1 MNKEKILIVDDE
13 ADIALILKL
22 QLEDAGF
29 KTVRA
34 RDGVEAL
41 EYMGRENFSLLLLDV
56 KMPRMNGME
65 VLDRVRRE
73 FPDTG
78 VVMMTAHGSETIA
91 VEAMKKG
98 AIDYVSKPFSTDD
111 LVKKIERAIQ
121 NLRTQQE
128 NLRLSQQLVA
138 EQQKMGAILRGMADI
153 LIAVDRKGRIITA
166 NHQAE
171 VLFGMDQQKLLGT
184 PVEDLLQA
192 DIQPE
197 KLPCMVVL
205 NTSTPALDVEYNIK
219 WDNKMI
225 PVLSSATPLL
235 DHSLH
240 LCGSLEIIRD
250 ISALKA
256 LEQEREDFVSMLSH
270 DLKTPIT
277 AIVGSL
283 DLVRDGRLGPVNTDQ
298 LEYLDSAVESC
309 SEMVD
314 MIDTLLDIHKFEAGK
329 MVMSFR
335 PEDLSAM
342 IQKSVNRFQ
351 SIAKRA
357 DINLITSVKES
368 LPHAQIDKNKFIRL
382 IGNLISNAL
391 RFTHDG
397 GEIEIGASIIKSS
410 NDLKKR
416 IPEQIY
422 PSLEIPTKGRF
433 LQIFVRDTGSG
444 IAQEDLFTI
453 FDRFVQARTRK
464 KGKNGG
470 TGLGLA
476 FCKKVMDAHHGYI
489 WVESEV
495 GKGSTFL
502 ILIPVE

>member
-1 MNKEKILIVDDE
+1 MNKNKILIVDDE

-34 RDGVEAL
+34 RDGVDAL
-41 EYMGRENFSLLLLDV
+41 EHLAKENFSLVLLDV
-56 KMPRMNGME
+56 KMPRMDGME
-65 VLDRVRRE
+65 VLDRMRRE

-91 VEAMKKG
+91 VEAMKRG

-111 LVKKIERAIQ
+111 LVKKIERAIK

-128 NLRLSQQLVA
+128 NLRLSQQLLA

-171 VLFGMDQQKLLGT
+171 ILFGMEQEKLLGMQ
-184 PVEDLLQA
+184 VEDLLKT
-192 DIQPE
+192 DIPPD
-197 KLPCMVVL
+197 KLPCMQVL
-205 NTSTPALDVEYNIK
+205 STSAPALDVSYNIK
-219 WDNKMI
+219 WGKRMI

-235 DHSLH
+235 DHNLH
-240 LCGSLEIIRD
+240 LCASLEIIRD
-250 ISALKA
+250 ISTLKA

-283 DLVRDGRLGPVNTDQ
+283 DLVRDGRLGHVNEEQ
-298 LEYLDSAVESC
+298 REYLDSAVESC
-309 SEMVD
+309 AEMVD

-329 MVMSFR
+329 MVMLFR
-335 PEDLSAM
+335 PEDPYPL
-342 IQKSVNRFQ
+342 IQKIANRFRPM
-351 SIAKRA
+351 ARRA
-357 DINLITSVKES
+357 DINLITSVKDS
-368 LPHAQIDKNKFIRL
+368 LPNVQIDRTKFARL
-382 IGNLISNAL
+382 IGNLITNAL
-391 RFTHDG
+391 KFTPDG
-397 GEIEIGASIIKSS
+397 GEIEIGATIVKTS

-422 PSLEIPTKGRF
+422 PAPEIPAKGRF
-433 LQIFVRDTGSG
+433 LQIFVRDTGCG
-444 IAQEDLFTI
+444 IAQDDLFTI
-453 FDRFVQARTRK
+453 FDRFVQAHTKR
-464 KGKNGG
+464 KGKRGG

-476 FCKKVMDAHHGYI
+476 FCRKVMDAHHGYI

-495 GKGSTFL
+495 GKGSTFF
-502 ILIPVE
+502 ILIPLE